1 MVVRSYAKKRRRS
14 YFGLGKK
21 ENILLLKEK
30 KDIIKNKKP
39 VFITGIKLSKTLHL
53 KTEEK
58 KMRKCYKRKKII
70 YGKGSTVSVSHP
82 YINKRNRLMLGEGE
96 KKKNRI

>member
-1 MVVRSYAKKRRRS
+1 MVVRPYAKKRRRS

-58 KMRKCYKRKKII
+58 KNAKI
-70 YGKGSTVSVSHP
+70 
-82 YINKRNRLMLGEGE
+82 LQ
-96 KKKNRI
+96 KKKNNLW

>member
-1 MVVRSYAKKRRRS
+1 MVVRPYAKKRRRS

-58 KMRKCYKRKKII
+58 KKCENLTK
-70 YGKGSTVSVSHP
+70 
-82 YINKRNRLMLGEGE
+82 E
-96 KKKNRI
+96 KKKFMVKDQQ

>member
-1 MVVRSYAKKRRRS
+1 MVVRPYAKKRRRS

-58 KMRKCYKRKKII
+58 KM
-70 YGKGSTVSVSHP
+70 
-82 YINKRNRLMLGEGE
+82 
-96 KKKNRI
+96 